1 MTVISGKR
9 PRIFWYEVG
18 QKWAIRTPPLPD
30 PLKTKLFV
38 TGLRQTC
45 GAVFHQQAQVW
56 TVPAKNLD
64 KAKELVAKYYT
75 HYEFIEKVATPPP
88 APPSF
93 LHPESYETFCTLVGW
108 KRGTLPTRAEAKV
121 LYRQAAARL
130 HPDVGGSADR
140 MASLNDAWRAIK
152 DKLS

>member
-1 MTVISGKR
+1 MTVIGGKR
-9 PRIFWYEVG
+9 PRIFWYEVA

-30 PLKTKLFV
+30 PNKTKQFLA
-38 TGLRQTC
+38 GLRQAC
-45 GAVFHQQAQVW
+45 GAVFHQQAQAW
-56 TVPAKNLD
+56 TVPAAHLE
-64 KAKELVAKYYT
+64 KAKDLVAKYYT
-75 HYEFIEKVATPPP
+75 HYEFVEKAPPP
-88 APPSF
+88 PPPISVP
-93 LHPESYETFCTLVGW
+93 HGESYETFCRLVGW
-108 KRGTLPTRAEAKV
+108 KHKVPLTRDGAKA